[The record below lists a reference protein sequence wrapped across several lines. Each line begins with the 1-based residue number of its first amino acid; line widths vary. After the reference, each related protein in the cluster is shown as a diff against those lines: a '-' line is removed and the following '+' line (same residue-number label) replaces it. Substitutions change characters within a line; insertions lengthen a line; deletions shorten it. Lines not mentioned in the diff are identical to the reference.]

1 MPGAASS
8 ELRRFGLTVGGMF
21 LLLGLAS
28 WWRGH
33 VVPPLVFWAVGILL
47 IVPGLLAPAVLG
59 PVRSGWMRG
68 AAVLGEVNSRI
79 ILTVLFYL
87 VIAPVGF
94 VLRTFVRDPLDR
106 SLRGDEQTHWIER
119 PRVALD
125 RARYEQQF

>member
-1 MPGAASS
+1 MPGASPS
-8 ELRRFGLTVGGMF
+8 ELRRFGLTVGGIF
-21 LLLGLAS
+21 LLLGFAS

-33 VVPPLVFWAVGILL
+33 VLPPRIFWTVGVLLV
-47 IVPGLLAPAVLG
+47 VPGLLFPAILG
-59 PVRSGWMRG
+59 PVQRGWMRG

-79 ILTVLFYL
+79 ILTVFFYL

-106 SLRGDEQTHWIER
+106 SLTDDKPSNWIKRESG
-119 PRVALD
+119 PVD